1 MSCTGIEKLYMF
13 IYMET
18 NPDVSKGYVFCVPFI
33 IFCLLNFAPTS
44 KEDFRSL
51 GKHFE
56 ACNPCLTS
64 INLSKS

>member
-44 KEDFRSL
+44 KKDFR
-51 GKHFE
+51 
-56 ACNPCLTS
+56 
-64 INLSKS
+64 